1 MSTQAT
7 NVTFRLSNDVVE
19 AIDDTIDSNRAYADR
34 SHLVECIIA
43 EALDLDDDDDQDEV
57 DACEEE
63 GDFVA
68 DVIIETGDDDLDD
81 EDDDDED
88 ED

>member
-1 MSTQAT
+1 MTIQTTRVSLT
-7 NVTFRLSNDVVE
+7 LHDDVVE
-19 AIDDTIDSNRAYADR
+19 ALDEAVQENRAYADR

-43 EALDLDDDDDQDEV
+43 EALGLDDDDDDQDD

-68 DVIIETGDDDLDD
+68 DVTIETGDDDLDD
-81 EDDDDED
+81 EDED
-88 ED
+88 